1 MKKIAIPITK
11 DNKIAD
17 HFGRCKFYEI
27 YTFSNTNEILD
38 LKLLESDG
46 KCGCKSNIVSV
57 LVKECVTFMLA
68 GNIGDSAMSKLVVA
82 GIGVIRGCSG
92 KSADVILEFVEGKI
106 SDTGVSCASHGH
118 KHKKEH
124 AHACHH

>member
-11 DNKIAD
+11 DNKIED

-27 YTFSNTNEILD
+27 YTFSDANEIID

-68 GNIGDSAMSKLVVA
+68 GNIGDSAMSKLVTA

-92 KSADVILEFVEGKI
+92 NSADVILDFVDGKI
-106 SDTGVSCASHGH
+106 TDNGVGCANHTHRRKKGH
-118 KHKKEH
+118 S
-124 AHACHH
+124 HACSH

>member
-11 DNKIAD
+11 NNKIAD

-27 YTFSNTNEILD
+27 YTFSDKNEIED

-57 LVKECVTFMLA
+57 LKKEGVSFMLA
-68 GNIGDSAMSKLVVA
+68 GNIGDGAMAKLVTA
-82 GIGVIRGCSG
+82 DIGVIRGCSG
-92 KSADVILEFVEGKI
+92 NSADVILEFLEGKI
-106 SDTGVSCASHGH
+106 TDSGSSCSHH
-118 KHKKEH
+118 NHKKKH
-124 AHACHH
+124 AHACHD

>member
-11 DNKIAD
+11 DNRVED

-27 YTFSNTNEILD
+27 YTFSDANEIID
-38 LKLLESDG
+38 LQLLESDG

-57 LVKECVTFMLA
+57 LVKEGVTFMLA

-92 KSADVILEFVEGKI
+92 KSADVILEFVDGKI
-106 SDTGVSCASHGH
+106 TDNGVGCASHSH
-118 KHKKEH
+118 KHKKGH
-124 AHACHH
+124 AHACNH

>member
-11 DNKIAD
+11 DNEVAD

-27 YTFSNTNEILD
+27 YTFSDKNEIID

-46 KCGCKSNIVSV
+46 KCGCKSNIVND

-68 GNIGDSAMSKLVVA
+68 GNIGDGAMSKLVTA

-106 SDTGVSCASHGH
+106 SDNGVSCAKHHH
-118 KHKKEH
+118 KHKKGH

>member
-1 MKKIAIPITK
+1 MKKIAIPINQE
-11 DNKIAD
+11 NKVED

-27 YTFSNTNEILD
+27 YTFSDANEIED

-46 KCGCKSNIVSV
+46 KCGCKSNIISV
-57 LVKECVTFMLA
+57 LLEEGVTFMLA

-92 KSADVILEFVEGKI
+92 NSADVILEFVDGNATDNGI
-106 SDTGVSCASHGH
+106 SCAKHSR
-118 KHKKEH
+118 KHKKGH
-124 AHACHH
+124 AHACSH